1 MGARARGYILN
12 LTRTAISYT
21 YTLRYAKAKTP
32 LSAPTAREPCRLYRV
47 PPVRDPGRP
56 GEWSVTVN
64 YGLMLTSGA
73 KTKVTTRFLV
83 KNYPYDMFGRY
94 SRYIAVT

>member
-1 MGARARGYILN
+1 MLVNDLVNNLLWSCRYIVVLHG
-12 LTRTAISYT
+12 SYGVG
-21 YTLRYAKAKTP
+21 
-32 LSAPTAREPCRLYRV
+32 S
-47 PPVRDPGRP
+47 VRRPGRL

-94 SRYIAVT
+94 SRYRVVT

>member
-1 MGARARGYILN
+1 MGRFKLGLPFPGQ
-12 LTRTAISYT
+12 L
-21 YTLRYAKAKTP
+21 LK
-32 LSAPTAREPCRLYRV
+32 YRV

-56 GEWSVTVN
+56 EEWSVTVN

-94 SRYIAVT
+94 SRYIVVT

>member
-1 MGARARGYILN
+1 MGRRMAFMAQDPNCYFIPPEAGNQLATH
-12 LTRTAISYT
+12 LELALGGTA
-21 YTLRYAKAKTP
+21 LRYGQG
-32 LSAPTAREPCRLYRV
+32 YGV
-47 PPVRDPGRP
+47 PPARDTGRS

-94 SRYIAVT
+94 SRYRVVT

>member
-1 MGARARGYILN
+1 MRGLDCVTSGHAHIYGVG
-12 LTRTAISYT
+12 S
-21 YTLRYAKAKTP
+21 
-32 LSAPTAREPCRLYRV
+32 
-47 PPVRDPGRP
+47 VRRPGRL

-94 SRYIAVT
+94 SRYKAVT

>member
-1 MGARARGYILN
+1 MVTYRAVTDVTEKFPFYG
-12 LTRTAISYT
+12 
-21 YTLRYAKAKTP
+21 
-32 LSAPTAREPCRLYRV
+32 V
-47 PPVRDPGRP
+47 PPARDPGRSE
-56 GEWSVTVN
+56 EWSVTVN

-94 SRYIAVT
+94 SRYIVVT

>member
-1 MGARARGYILN
+1 MGAVLQDFLAAIGYQHWIFRSRPVL
-12 LTRTAISYT
+12 A
-21 YTLRYAKAKTP
+21 
-32 LSAPTAREPCRLYRV
+32 YRV

-56 GEWSVTVN
+56 EEWSVTVN

-94 SRYIAVT
+94 SRYRVVT

>member
-1 MGARARGYILN
+1 MKSVRRDAVTVLKI
-12 LTRTAISYT
+12 
-21 YTLRYAKAKTP
+21 TP
-32 LSAPTAREPCRLYRV
+32 YGV
-47 PPVRDPGRP
+47 PPARDPGRSE
-56 GEWSVTVN
+56 EWSVTVN

-94 SRYIAVT
+94 GRYTVVT

>member
-1 MGARARGYILN
+1 MCAARAHAEH
-12 LTRTAISYT
+12 TAQT
-21 YTLRYAKAKTP
+21 F
-32 LSAPTAREPCRLYRV
+32 CDLYGV
-47 PPVRDPGRP
+47 GSVRRPGRL

-94 SRYIAVT
+94 SRYKDVT

>member
-1 MGARARGYILN
+1 MSSGGRRGVTADGGVRPNRGAG
-12 LTRTAISYT
+12 
-21 YTLRYAKAKTP
+21 RYG
-32 LSAPTAREPCRLYRV
+32 V
-47 PPVRDPGRP
+47 PPARDPGRSE
-56 GEWSVTVN
+56 EWSVTVN

-94 SRYIAVT
+94 GRYKAVT

>member
-1 MGARARGYILN
+1 M
-12 LTRTAISYT
+12 SM
-21 YTLRYAKAKTP
+21 
-32 LSAPTAREPCRLYRV
+32 SMCRVLYGV
-47 PPVRDPGRP
+47 GSVRRPGRL

-94 SRYIAVT
+94 SRYKDVTQLTTVTKVAAVTKVDES